1 MIIPASS
8 RPTGINVRFAD
19 RCSSYFP
26 SLHRLRARTISLR
39 RSRTWNHKY
48 DHCGFRLWSSFQTLA
63 SVPPHH
69 ARHQVFLSASSY
81 KDVGFGVCV
90 TSSVLTEAEGV
101 LQKKMTFGLQLSN
114 IAKPH
119 NVKDIRLLFVIEIRL
134 ETARHL
140 VACPS
145 KPFPLFTVLV
155 ALTSIALASKLNTV
169 NIRLR
174 YYLF

>member
-1 MIIPASS
+1 M
-8 RPTGINVRFAD
+8 
-19 RCSSYFP
+19 
-26 SLHRLRARTISLR
+26 
-39 RSRTWNHKY
+39 
-48 DHCGFRLWSSFQTLA
+48 
-63 SVPPHH
+63 
-69 ARHQVFLSASSY
+69 
-81 KDVGFGVCV
+81 

-101 LQKKMTFGLQLSN
+101 LQKKLTFGLQLSN
-114 IAKPH
+114 ITKTH
-119 NVKDIRLLFVIEIRL
+119 NLKDIRLLFVIEIRL

-145 KPFPLFTVLV
+145 KPFPLFTVLA